1 MPIAS
6 VSSAPRVVNAAGS
19 RRSLALRAAAV
30 LAVSAAASAG
40 VASLSDASRPAGTAL
55 PGEITA
61 VPASESSAFGIL
73 RSPRSAADDFRA
85 IRPGTGPLGAN
96 PSLARTALRPTERD
110 GLAPRLVSVVPA
122 SGAVCL
128 RLLITSAESR
138 WWCAGEAAADRG
150 ALTVA
155 LLPAGP
161 VPHQRSRQFV
171 VGLVPDGVRSV
182 TIGSF
187 GGDGHKV
194 RVSRNVY
201 ATEVFAPAS
210 ISFQLPGRG
219 TVSARI
225 RD

>member
-1 MPIAS
+1 M
-6 VSSAPRVVNAAGS
+6 SSAPRVVTTAGS

-30 LAVSAAASAG
+30 LAVSAAASAA
-40 VASLSDASRPAGTAL
+40 VASLGNGSRPLAPVL

-61 VPASESSAFGIL
+61 VPESEAASFGIL
-73 RSPRSAADDFRA
+73 RAPHTAADEIRA
-85 IRPGTGPLGAN
+85 IRPGAGPLGAN

-110 GLAPRLVSVVPA
+110 GLAPRLVSVVPGR
-122 SGAVCL
+122 GAVCL
-128 RLLITSAESR
+128 RLLITNTESR

-155 LLPAGP
+155 LLPGGP
-161 VPHQRSRQFV
+161 VPLQRSRQFV
-171 VGLVPDGVRSV
+171 VGLVPDGVSSV

-187 GGDGHKV
+187 HGRGHKV
-194 RVSRNVY
+194 AVSRNVY
-201 ATEVFAPAS
+201 AREVLAPAS